1 MDKKLVVAG
10 AVGLLGLAYLLSQG
24 GGEEPLGSAGGGG
37 SSGFVISPISS
48 PPSGDG
54 GEIGEGDGQT
64 YIIEIPPP
72 APVEL
77 PPPDVVFATPDYP
90 EPTAKKKTIAAPSSS
105 LGSPVDTF
113 GTRTDTGEAIPVY
126 EGGSSLHVFAIGP
139 SGYSSPQPVFSAP
152 AESKKDSLATPAPSP
167 APSSPAPSSPATSAP
182 TTFVGAVDAGYASG
196 GILGGLSAAVRSVF
210 GGWF

>member
-1 MDKKLVVAG
+1 MDKKLIVAG
-10 AVGLLGLAYLLSQG
+10 AVGLLGLAYLLSRG
-24 GGEEPLGSAGGGG
+24 GGDEPLGSAGGGG
-37 SSGFVISPISS
+37 SSGFVISPV
-48 PPSGDG
+48 PPGDGESLIREEGDG
-54 GEIGEGDGQT
+54 GVVYNIAM
-64 YIIEIPPP
+64 PAP

-90 EPTAKKKTIAAPSSS
+90 EPTAKKKTIEAPSHS

-126 EGGSSLHVFAIGP
+126 EGGSSLSVFAVGP
-139 SGYSSPQPVFSAP
+139 SGYSTPQPVFSAP

-167 APSSPAPSSPATSAP
+167 APSSPATSAP
-182 TTFVGAVDAGYASG
+182 TTFVGTVDAGYASG

>member
-1 MDKKLVVAG
+1 MIMDKKLIVAG
-10 AVGLLGLAYLLSQG
+10 AVGLLGLAYLLSRG
-24 GGEEPLGSAGGGG
+24 GGDEPLGSAGGGG
-37 SSGFVISPISS
+37 SSGFVISPV
-48 PPSGDG
+48 PPGDGESLIREEGDG
-54 GEIGEGDGQT
+54 GVVYNIAM
-64 YIIEIPPP
+64 PAP

-90 EPTAKKKTIAAPSSS
+90 EPTAKKKTIEAPSHS

-126 EGGSSLHVFAIGP
+126 EGGSSLHVVAIGP
-139 SGYSSPQPVFSAP
+139 SGYSTPQPVFSAP
-152 AESKKDSLATPAPSP
+152 AESKKDSLATPAP
-167 APSSPAPSSPATSAP
+167 
-182 TTFVGAVDAGYASG
+182 TTFVGTVDAGYASG

>member
-1 MDKKLVVAG
+1 MIMDKKLIVAG

-24 GGEEPLGSAGGGG
+24 GDKPLGSAGGGG
-37 SSGFVISPISS
+37 SSGFVISPV
-48 PPSGDG
+48 PPGDGESLIREEGDG
-54 GEIGEGDGQT
+54 GVVYNIAM
-64 YIIEIPPP
+64 PAP

-90 EPTAKKKTIAAPSSS
+90 DKTNGKKKTIAAPGSS

-126 EGGSSLHVFAIGP
+126 EGGSSLNVFAIGP
-139 SGYSSPQPVFSAP
+139 SGYSTQQPVFSAP
-152 AESKKDSLATPAPSP
+152 AESKKDSLATPAP
-167 APSSPAPSSPATSAP
+167 
-182 TTFVGAVDAGYASG
+182 TTFVGTVDAGYASG

>member
-1 MDKKLVVAG
+1 MIMDKKLIVAG

-24 GGEEPLGSAGGGG
+24 GGDEPLGSAGGGG

-54 GEIGEGDGQT
+54 GEIGEGDGTT
-64 YIIEIPPP
+64 YVIEMP
-72 APVEL
+72 APAPIEL

-90 EPTAKKKTIAAPSSS
+90 EPTAKKKTIEAPSHS

-126 EGGSSLHVFAIGP
+126 EGGSSLSVFAIGP
-139 SGYSSPQPVFSAP
+139 TGYSTPQPVFSAP
-152 AESKKDSLATPAPSP
+152 AESKPAESKPAESKKDSLATP
-167 APSSPAPSSPATSAP
+167 AP